1 MFSVVSVVD
10 NRRALLADWLQ
21 TETSFK
27 DGQLSVASADASF
40 RRYFR
45 LKHKDKSY
53 IVMDAPPEL
62 EDSMPFVQIGQW
74 MKKSGINVP
83 EIHQYDL
90 QLGFMIL
97 SDFGNFHFQDAIVTN
112 DRESLY
118 KLAIDEIIQFQ
129 SSLHESKQILPAF
142 TTEWQIKELEI
153 FREWCVPDI
162 TQMEYQEITSP
173 LVNAINRIPKSFMH
187 RDFHCRNLLLY
198 SDKKLGVIDF
208 QGAMHGPVTYDLV
221 SLLRDCYVDNE
232 EEWID
237 HSVLTFQQNLITR
250 GIGDALVSP
259 DEFIRWFDLTGLQRH
274 LKCIGIFHRLK
285 IRDQKPNYMKDVPR
299 VLAYIKNALKRQ
311 SDLGE
316 LKNLTEKATILK

>member
-1 MFSVVSVVD
+1 VISVGD
-10 NRRALLADWLQ
+10 NRRDLLVDWLQ

-27 DGQLSVASADASF
+27 DGELSIASADASF

-45 LKHKDKSY
+45 LNHLNKSY

-62 EDSMPFVQIGQW
+62 EASLPFVQIGQW

-83 EIHQYDL
+83 EIHQHDL
-90 QLGFMIL
+90 ELGFMIL
-97 SDFGNFHFQDAIVTN
+97 SDFGNFHFQDALVTR

-118 KLAIDEIIQFQ
+118 KLATDQIIQFQ
-129 SSLHESKQILPAF
+129 SSLPNSEKSLPTF
-142 TTEWQIKELEI
+142 TTEWQVKELEI
-153 FREWCVPDI
+153 FREWCLPGI
-162 TQMEYQEITSP
+162 AQMEYREITSP

-198 SDKKLGVIDF
+198 ADQKLGVIDF
-208 QGAMHGPVTYDLV
+208 QGAMYGPVTYDLV

-237 HSVLTFQQNLITR
+237 HSVLAFQQSLIAR
-250 GIGDALVSP
+250 GISDAHVTP
-259 DEFIRWFDLTGLQRH
+259 DEFIRWFDVTGLQRH
-274 LKCIGIFHRLK
+274 LKCVGIFHRLK
-285 IRDQKPNYMKDVPR
+285 MRDQKPSYMKDVPR
-299 VLAYIKNALKRQ
+299 VLAYIKHALKRQ

-316 LKNLTEKATILK
+316 LKNLIEQATILE